1 MKWKV
6 EENKSYE
13 LELQDEPGGLSLH
26 EAQQEAL
33 VTADVLGRARDWTL
47 DFAALIGLPSSFL
60 AVLASPSVTHAA
72 LMMVFITSAAAAL
85 GHVLPRLL
93 TKHFRRTPIAL
104 VALTSGVGMAL
115 VTALP
120 TLLQSHHNLDA
131 TGVASVA
138 SFTITTI
145 FTASYIASRALKK
158 RLGPVR
164 FAMPAVFLLGA
175 GAGSSLVLLAIRLQQ
190 LLH

>member
-6 EENKSYE
+6 EENETYE
-13 LELQDEPGGLSLH
+13 LELQDEPSGLSLH
-26 EAQQEAL
+26 EPQEAL
-33 VTADVLGRARDWTL
+33 VSADVLGRARDWTL

-72 LMMVFITSAAAAL
+72 LMMLFITSAAAAL
-85 GHVLPRLL
+85 GRALPRLL
-93 TKHFRRTPIAL
+93 TKHFRQTPIAL

-120 TLLQSHHNLDA
+120 TLVQSHHNLDA

-164 FAMPAVFLLGA
+164 FAMPAVFLLGV